1 MTAASVE
8 LAVEPS
14 APRPTGLAAVLGL
27 GSALPQRSVPSEE
40 VAARIGVDAAW
51 IQRRTGIQAR
61 RRAGPEDSCVSLA
74 AEAGRAA
81 LDDAGATAEQLDLV
95 IVATMTPDFATPQVA
110 PLVAAALGAPNA
122 GAFDVGAACS
132 GWLSAL
138 GTGAVVLGAGDGG
151 VGPVVLGSDGDAAE
165 HIVCPLGGALRM
177 DGHATFRRAV
187 EEMTEAA
194 REACRRAQ
202 ITLDEV
208 DLVVPHQA
216 NARIIAGIRE
226 RLDLPPERMLDAI
239 AQTGN
244 TSAASLP
251 IALTEAAATGR
262 LAPGSRV
269 LLVAFGAGLTWGAA
283 LVDWGGSAAQ

>member
-1 MTAASVE
+1 
-8 LAVEPS
+8 
-14 APRPTGLAAVLGL
+14 
-27 GSALPQRSVPSEE
+27 
-40 VAARIGVDAAW
+40 
-51 IQRRTGIQAR
+51 
-61 RRAGPEDSCVSLA
+61 
-74 AEAGRAA
+74 
-81 LDDAGATAEQLDLV
+81 
-95 IVATMTPDFATPQVA
+95 
-110 PLVAAALGAPNA
+110 
-122 GAFDVGAACS
+122 
-132 GWLSAL
+132 
-138 GTGAVVLGAGDGG
+138 
-151 VGPVVLGSDGDAAE
+151 
-165 HIVCPLGGALRM
+165 
-177 DGHATFRRAV
+177 
-187 EEMTEAA
+187 MTEAA

-226 RLDLPPERMLDAI
+226 RLGLPPERMLDAI

-262 LAPGSRV
+262 LAPGNRV